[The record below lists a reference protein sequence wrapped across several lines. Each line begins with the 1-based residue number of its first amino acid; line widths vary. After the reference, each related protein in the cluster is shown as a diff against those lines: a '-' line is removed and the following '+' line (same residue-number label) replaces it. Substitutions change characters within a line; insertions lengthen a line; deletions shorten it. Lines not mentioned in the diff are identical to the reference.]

1 VNTTGYES
9 GLSGE
14 DYYGDLSKLSRAEQG
29 ITQIVPQTIVGS
41 GAGAELQ
48 KPLLVELRYLVWTPQ
63 LQRCWE
69 LRLMAGGKV

>member
-1 VNTTGYES
+1 VKAVDQATDFTVHLSKGPNKVNTIRS
-9 GLSGE
+9 PPNN
-14 DYYGDLSKLSRAEQG
+14 RAL
-29 ITQIVPQTIVGS
+29 VLVL
-41 GAGAELQ
+41 ELQ